1 MRIVARLVT
10 QEADGIP
17 GYMAHPEGPGTRP
30 GILMAHHAHGV
41 TADYKVDAYRLA
53 QLGFNVL
60 VPSLFNM
67 FGITGT
73 NHIGMGADLQAK
85 HSDPEFLVKLD
96 EAWQYLIGPMKSEPQ
111 RTAAIGHCMG
121 GRLLIPFAADHP
133 QMRAIVLYYPSI
145 RDEPET
151 SHRPRHA
158 FKLAAT
164 LRCASL
170 VFCGGKD
177 FIATPAIQAPLWQS
191 FIANGQLVEWHAFS
205 DANHG
210 FRHPDND
217 GYQPHYADLVWPLVT
232 SFLQRTV

>member
-73 NHIGMGADLQAK
+73 THIGMGADLQAK

-96 EAWQYLIGPMKSEPQ
+96 EAWQYLIGPMKSDPQ

-191 FIANGQLVEWHAFS
+191 FMANGQLVEWHAFS

>member
-1 MRIVARLVT
+1 MIAARMLT
-10 QEADGIP
+10 QEQDGIP
-17 GYMAHPEGPGTRP
+17 GYMAQAEGPGPRP
-30 GILMAHHAHGV
+30 GVLMVHHAHGV
-41 TADYKVDAYRLA
+41 TADYKIDAYRLA

-67 FGITGT
+67 FGVGGT
-73 NHIGMGADLQAK
+73 SHIGQGADLQAK
-85 HSDPEFLVKLD
+85 RSDPEFLAKMD
-96 EAWQYLIGPMKSEPQ
+96 EAWRYLTGPMKSDPA
-111 RTAAIGHCMG
+111 RTAGLGHCMG

-133 QMRAIVLYYPSI
+133 QLKAIVLYYPSI

-151 SHRPRHA
+151 AHRPRHA
-158 FKLAAT
+158 FKLAPT
-164 LRCASL
+164 LTCASL

-191 FIANGQLVEWHAFS
+191 FIANGRLVEWHSWS

-217 GYQPHYADLVWPLVT
+217 GFQPHYADLAWPLTT
-232 SFLQRTV
+232 SFLQRVV